1 MKLTTTRLEKS
12 EQVATI
18 TLNRPDHMNTINAV
32 MLNELVSHFEDVSL
46 DEEIR
51 VVIFTGEG
59 RAFSAGAD
67 ITDIDEFLGLQ
78 KEFAENQDTLKLM
91 NRVAL
96 AIRHTPK
103 PVVAAVNGVAAGGA
117 ANLVLACDIIVA
129 SEKAKLAE
137 VFINIGLVPDGGGT
151 YFLPERIGY
160 HRAAEIIFTGKIL
173 SAQEALDLG
182 LYNRVVPPEEVMS
195 AAREVAQELAQKPP
209 LALTA
214 GKAILNREA
223 IPRLRAYLEDEA
235 RAQRAMFKTQDARE
249 GITAFFEKRKPNFTG
264 K

>member
-18 TLNRPDHMNTINAV
+18 TLNRPDHMNTINAI

-78 KEFAENQDTLKLM
+78 KELAENQDTLKLM

-160 HRAAEIIFTGKIL
+160 YRAAEIIFTGKIL

-182 LYNRVVPPEEVMS
+182 LYNRVVPHEEVMS
-195 AAREVAQELAQKPP
+195 TAREVAQELAQKPP
-209 LALTA
+209 LALA
-214 GKAILNREA
+214 AVKAILNREA
-223 IPRLRAYLEDEA
+223 VPRLRAHLEDEVC
-235 RAQRAMFKTQDARE
+235 AQRAMFKTQDARE